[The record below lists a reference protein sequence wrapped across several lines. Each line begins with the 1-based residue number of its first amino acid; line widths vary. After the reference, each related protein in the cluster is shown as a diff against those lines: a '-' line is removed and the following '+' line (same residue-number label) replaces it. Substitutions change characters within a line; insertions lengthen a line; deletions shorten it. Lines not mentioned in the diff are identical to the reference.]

1 MKNSSITIFHWSEI
15 TMIPE
20 AQAIQENLALGLIT
34 EREAE
39 ELCFLVELVD
49 RDYRQSASESRLVNL
64 KMAEPKTETDVKDG
78 NYS

>member
-1 MKNSSITIFHWSEI
+1 
-15 TMIPE
+15 MIPE

-64 KMAEPKTETDVKDG
+64 KMAEPKTETDAPDG